1 MTTKLRFRRVP
12 ATLMR
17 RTSSRWPS
25 RRSGLDRTKGFSD
38 LSWPVAKYWAIER
51 ILACGLC
58 LVLTFCKFSQ
68 FQFGWLQYLLSQID
82 YKFVGPSSLMSLCV
96 WPFQTTVRFCEADYY
111 CYVYGRSKPLYA
123 FAKLIPLWMAV
134 PNHST
139 LLRSLYHYHLYTIC
153 HYYLYTIYTILLLI
167 YIYYIYYTLI
177 YYTLIYYIPS
187 YGFTRFPKEFELP

>member
-1 MTTKLRFRRVP
+1 MTATLRFARVR

-17 RTSSRWPS
+17 RTSSTWPS

-68 FQFGWLQYLLSQID
+68 FQFGWLQCLLSQID

-96 WPFQTTVRFCEADYY
+96 WPFQTTVRCCEAYTTTVRFCE
-111 CYVYGRSKPLYA
+111 
-123 FAKLIPLWMAV
+123 F
-134 PNHST
+134 
-139 LLRSLYHYHLYTIC
+139 
-153 HYYLYTIYTILLLI
+153 YLA
-167 YIYYIYYTLI
+167 
-177 YYTLIYYIPS
+177 S
-187 YGFTRFPKEFELP
+187 CGFTRFPQQFYLASCGCTRFPQQF